1 MLVSE
6 MISEFLKHKQS
17 RKKPNTYRFYEG
29 RLVALEKRLGSKK
42 ARKLT
47 RDDLEQYLTH
57 ANTWQVGPHKGT
69 PKAPDTVRGTGV
81 ALKQLQQFAI
91 KRKWLKKPWIEDDDI
106 PMPVGRN
113 RQRMPTAEEV
123 QQIKS
128 VSSPAF
134 CLVLAALRRSG
145 ARPNEIARAT
155 VADWDQ
161 VIGVIT
167 LADHKTAGKTGQ
179 PRTIVT
185 GKKLTAL
192 ILESLNGRTEGRLF
206 LKPLGAPWDS
216 NSLSAAFRR
225 ARDLL
230 ELDKRLVIYTNRHGH
245 ATAMYEKLASSPHRC
260 RWAIRSGCSADTPRS
275 LLRSGKRCR
284 TPCQIRIKHSTSINK
299 EELNARRE
307 QNRNG

>member
-1 MLVSE
+1 MKVTVSE
-6 MISEFLKHKQS
+6 MTSTFLEWIAKH
-17 RKKPNTYRFYEG
+17 KKPNTHRFYAG
-29 RLVALEKRLGSKK
+29 RLVELAKRLGHKK
-42 ARKLT
+42 AHKLQ
-47 RDDLEQYLTH
+47 RQDIDDYLTF
-57 ANTWQVGPHKGT
+57 ANTFQEGPQKGQ
-69 PKAPDTVRGTGV
+69 PKAPDTVRGNGI
-81 ALKQLQQFAI
+81 AWKQLQKFAI
-91 KRKWLKKPWIEDDDI
+91 KRQWLTAPLIDDEDI

-128 VSSPAF
+128 VSSREF
-134 CLVLAALRRSG
+134 GLVLSALRRSG

-185 GKKLTAL
+185 GEKLTAL
-192 ILESLNGRTEGRLF
+192 ICESLNGRTEGRLF
-206 LKPLGAPWDS
+206 LKPLGSPWDS

-225 ARDLL
+225 ARDRL

-245 ATAMYEKLASSPHRC
+245 ATAMYEKFGELP
-260 RWAIRSGCSADTPRS
+260 TS
-275 LLRSGKRCR
+275 LSLGHSVGMLGRYAKIPIEKR
-284 TPCQIRIKHSTSINK
+284 K
-299 EELNARRE
+299 EMQDALPE
-307 QNRNG
+307 